1 MSDTYHRARFPDA
14 FPPAPTTFSPEATAL
29 VDSILAL
36 RMEPG
41 TSDVFWLSGDAEA
54 LMDKR
59 LKEFTPALDL
69 IDRSMRSML
78 ARRPEFIGQ
87 ELAGDAAG
95 WHGYEPVHRIGG
107 ETVIVFMTAAVG
119 PVPTVVMHED
129 LYEGLLEQSF
139 DEMYEPPEE
148 E

>member
-41 TSDVFWLSGDAEA
+41 NLETFYLSGDAEA

-59 LKEFTPALDL
+59 LEEFTPAFDL
-69 IDRSMRSML
+69 INRAMDSML

-87 ELAGDAAG
+87 ELAGDAWG
-95 WHGYEPVHRIGG
+95 WHEYEPVHRIGG
-107 ETVIVFMTAAVG
+107 DTVLVFMTAAVG
-119 PVPTVVMHED
+119 SVPTVVMHED
-129 LYEGLLEQSF
+129 CYEEMLEQTF

-148 E
+148 D